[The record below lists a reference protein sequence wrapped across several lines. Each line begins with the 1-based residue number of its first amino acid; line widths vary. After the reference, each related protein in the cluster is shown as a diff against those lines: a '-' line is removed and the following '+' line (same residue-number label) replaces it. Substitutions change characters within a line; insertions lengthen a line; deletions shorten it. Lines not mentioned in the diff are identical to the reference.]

1 MTPEARKTLSKV
13 LDGKR
18 AFTYVYDLGD
28 SWEHDIKVEKTLPAN
43 ACPQIPYCF
52 EGANAC
58 PPEDIGGEGGYEM
71 IREAIA
77 DPEHPEHDVMMEWIG
92 EDFYPTHFDQT
103 TVNHWLARIKV

>member
-1 MTPEARKTLSKV
+1 
-13 LDGKR
+13 
-18 AFTYVYDLGD
+18 
-28 SWEHDIKVEKTLPAN
+28 
-43 ACPQIPYCF
+43 
-52 EGANAC
+52 
-58 PPEDIGGEGGYEM
+58 M